1 MSGILCWRGQVAAT
15 TVLVTFSLAGCGPPA
30 GDGTDTLAQLFA
42 GELEV
47 IDLTHAL
54 SSTTPYWPSAAGNPF
69 NHDTIRAHPDGSPS
83 MAAYATPEHHG
94 THLDAPVHSREGQP
108 SVDQLTPDDLFGP
121 AAVID
126 ISAQAE
132 ADPDYSVTVA
142 DVEAW
147 ELEHGRIPSGAIVLL
162 YTGWAEKYTDQVAY
176 ANVDDEGRLHFPGFS
191 AEVGELLV
199 NGREIRGV
207 GIDNLSI
214 DPGAARGFSAHGI
227 VNGAGKFHLENVAN
241 LGQVPA
247 VGAYL
252 IVAPIKIEGGSGG
265 QVRIFAVLPS
275 SS

>member
-1 MSGILCWRGQVAAT
+1 MSGILYWHGRVTAT
-15 TVLVTFSLAGCGPPA
+15 TMLLALGLTGCDQPA
-30 GDGTDTLAQLFA
+30 SDGTDTLAQLFA

-54 SSTTPYWPSAAGNPF
+54 SGTTPYWPSPAGNPF
-69 NHDTIRAHPDGSPS
+69 KHDTLRAHADGSPA

-94 THLDAPVHSREGQP
+94 THLDAPVHSAEGQP
-108 SVDQLTPDDLFGP
+108 SVDRLTPYDLFGP

-132 ADPDYSVTVA
+132 TDPDYRVTVA
-142 DVEAW
+142 DVDAW
-147 ELEHGRIPSGAIVLL
+147 ELEHGPIPSGAIVLL
-162 YTGWAEKYTDQVAY
+162 YTGWAEKYTDPVAY
-176 ANVDDEGRLHFPGFS
+176 ANLDDEGRLRFPGFS
-191 AEVGELLV
+191 AEVGERLV
-199 NGREIRGV
+199 NQRDIRGI
-207 GIDNLSI
+207 GIDNFSI
-214 DPGAARGFSAHGI
+214 DHGLSRDFPVHGI

>member
-1 MSGILCWRGQVAAT
+1 MSGVKSWHER
-15 TVLVTFSLAGCGPPA
+15 LAVPGMLLAFAMTGCGPSA
-30 GDGTDTLAQLFA
+30 DGGADTLDQLFA

-54 SSTTPYWPSAAGNPF
+54 SASMPYWPSPSGNPF
-69 NHDTIRAHPDGSPS
+69 KHDTLRAHADGSPA
-83 MAAYATPEHHG
+83 MAAYFTPEHHG
-94 THLDAPVHSREGQP
+94 THIDAPVHSAEGLL

-126 ISAQAE
+126 ISTMSE
-132 ADPDYSVTVA
+132 ADPDYRVTVA

-147 ELEHGRIPSGAIVLL
+147 ELEYGPIPAGAIVLL
-162 YTGWAEKYTDQVAY
+162 YTGWADKYADPVSY
-176 ANVDDEGRLHFPGFS
+176 ANLDDEGRLRFPGFS
-191 AEVGELLV
+191 GEVGELLV
-199 NGREIRGV
+199 SEREIRGI

-214 DPGAARGFSAHGI
+214 DYGLSSNFAVHGI

-241 LGQVPA
+241 LGRVPA

-265 QVRIFAVLPS
+265 QVRILAVLPS